1 MLDPCYQGVRGNG
14 ASHQTIKESLMKKS
28 YVKEE
33 TIEILVDIKLGDVA
47 QLIDV
52 LQDVTNEEGGSN
64 NWKATD
70 LLRKLKELR
79 REAAEEARREFQ
91 NMLERT

>member
-1 MLDPCYQGVRGNG
+1 
-14 ASHQTIKESLMKKS
+14 MKKS

-33 TIEILVDIKLGDVA
+33 TLEILVDIKLGDVA

-52 LQDVTNEEGGSN
+52 LQNVANEEGGSN

-91 NMLERT
+91 SMLERT

>member
-1 MLDPCYQGVRGNG
+1 
-14 ASHQTIKESLMKKS
+14 MKKS